1 MPDCYGYIRVSTG
14 DQADGGVSLPAQ
26 QEIIQQEYWKLHAKT
41 PFDSFRVFCDAGV
54 SAFTKNLKARPEGSQ
69 LIASCKPEDCVIIT
83 RLDRAF
89 RNAGDGHQTLAWFQK
104 QRIRVIIL
112 DLPGGGQADTA
123 TAAGFMTIAGSL
135 MFAQFSSIVASERIH
150 VANKYNLRT
159 RGWATNPLPGHSSK
173 MVKGKPVQYV
183 EHAHIETA
191 KRFLSTY
198 WKEGPEGVRGML
210 NRNEITFEKRYA
222 TGLVDRLSPLTEF
235 RNKITIAVSKSL
247 LTLYCTHNLKAFA
260 AECGVDIDYYFN
272 PRKSQMRSPL
282 TGGWIKIGIPKG
294 CEDYDIVPRVAS

>member
-14 DQADGGVSLPAQ
+14 DQADNGVSLSAQ
-26 QEIIQQEYWKLHAKT
+26 QEIIQQEYRKLHAKT
-41 PFDSFRVFCDAGV
+41 PFNSFRVFCDAGV
-54 SAFTKNLKARPEGSQ
+54 SAFSKNLNRRPEGAQ
-69 LIASCKPEDCVIIT
+69 LLASCKPEDCVIIT

-150 VANKYNLRT
+150 VAHNYNLKT
-159 RGWATNPLPGHSSK
+159 RGWGAKALPGHSLK
-173 MVKGKPVQYV
+173 TVNGKPVQYV

-210 NRNEITFEKRYA
+210 NRNEIRFEKRHA
-222 TGLVDRLSPLTEF
+222 NGKVTRLSQLTDY
-235 RNKITIAVSKSL
+235 RHKIWIALSKSI
-247 LTLYCTHNLKAFA
+247 LTLYCTHRLKDFA

-272 PRKSQMRSPL
+272 PQKSQMRSPL
-282 TGGWIKIGIPKG
+282 TGGWVLIKVPKG
-294 CEDYDIVPRVAS
+294 CEDYDRVPRVAS